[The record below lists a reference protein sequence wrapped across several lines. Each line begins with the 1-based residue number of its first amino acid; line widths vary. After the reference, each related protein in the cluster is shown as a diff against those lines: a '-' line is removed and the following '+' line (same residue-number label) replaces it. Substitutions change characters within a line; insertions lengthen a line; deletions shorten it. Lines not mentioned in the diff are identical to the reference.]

1 MILNFQE
8 VLSKHD
14 SVIWTDSSGHIT
26 SPNFRESLDLTKE
39 TGLRIRFLQLNFTCL
54 TDKRT
59 LAWFGNPHDFDK
71 LGTVEANFIL
81 FRQSLITRLIMKAW
95 LTCALD
101 ASCIAPPGSHRSKKQ
116 PCQKTCLCH
125 RFDQAALGAILT
137 FFYGHPED
145 RVNHLPAYAIRN
157 SEDWFHIKRG

>member
-1 MILNFQE
+1 M
-8 VLSKHD
+8 
-14 SVIWTDSSGHIT
+14 
-26 SPNFRESLDLTKE
+26 
-39 TGLRIRFLQLNFTCL
+39 
-54 TDKRT
+54 

-101 ASCIAPPGSHRSKKQ
+101 ASCIAPLGSSIHGPWRLHKLGYES
-116 PCQKTCLCH
+116 CLKTCLCH

-145 RVNHLPAYAIRN
+145 RVDHLPAFAIRS
-157 SEDWFHIKRG
+157 SEEWFHIKRHAFSMWDDIYKLFGLVWIKGVAFGKSRIISYVLKAFILNFTQ